1 MVTILFK
8 IIMYLIIIIIIIIK
22 CFFMVKKVNNIYI
35 YIYIYIYILAEKSFV
50 QFIIVGAPSL
60 ASPK

>member
-1 MVTILFK
+1 
-8 IIMYLIIIIIIIIK
+8 MYLIIIIIIIIK

-35 YIYIYIYILAEKSFV
+35 LAEKSFV

>member
-1 MVTILFK
+1 
-8 IIMYLIIIIIIIIK
+8 
-22 CFFMVKKVNNIYI
+22 MVKKVNN
-35 YIYIYIYILAEKSFV
+35 IYIYILAEKSFV